1 MINPKPSCFAIKP
14 GVAVKSDMVRH
25 SSRTALWRS
34 WGSLLSMIPCG
45 GAAIWGNATFAPDLV
60 DSAGVTIMMEVITP
74 AQTSQHQ
81 LHHVDESTPIAP
93 R

>member
-45 GAAIWGNATFAPDLV
+45 GAAICGCGGACICGGADICGGACGVVAGAANNSETG
-60 DSAGVTIMMEVITP
+60 SA
-74 AQTSQHQ
+74 A
-81 LHHVDESTPIAP
+81 A
-93 R
+93 